1 MIKSSSKSV
10 KTPRIPS
17 YRKKTVKTSSGIRS
31 YAVVTFDRKDIVL
44 AQWNTQASKQEYQR
58 VIAEWLAAGK
68 VSSKQDVITV
78 SEICVDYTKASKKRY
93 QDKDGNPTEEFKTVQ
108 RIMRL
113 LRSNFGRTDA
123 SEFKALRFK
132 AIRQIIAENGVSE
145 TKPAP
150 ICRYVVNK
158 YCRHIIRAFKLAA
171 ENEKL
176 SADNYQSMKAVETLR
191 KGRTDARETD
201 PIKPVSLETIEKTK
215 QHLHGIAAD
224 MVRLQLLTA
233 MRPGELCQLKPS
245 CIDRSGDIWLFTPEH
260 HKNEHRDQDRIV
272 CIGQEAQDILR
283 SYLLRDPNAFCF
295 DPSEAVEQQRRKRN
309 LERTTPSNQGNYQG
323 KTKVK
328 RNPKRQAGKC
338 YTTRSYR
345 RVIHRACDAAGI
357 PRWSPNRIRKTAGT
371 IIRKASGSLEAS
383 QAVLGHK
390 SKSTTERFYAEL
402 DVSLAADV
410 MRQIG

>member
-1 MIKSSSKSV
+1 MINSSSKSA
-10 KTPRIPS
+10 KTPRIS
-17 YRKKTVKTSSGIRS
+17 VLSQEDGQNISGIRS
-31 YAVVTFDRKDIVL
+31 YAVVTLIARILSLVNGTPSQSNKSTNGSSLNGWQLAKYHPSRTSSPFPKSALITPRHQRSDIR
-44 AQWNTQASKQEYQR
+44 TQ
-58 VIAEWLAAGK
+58 
-68 VSSKQDVITV
+68 
-78 SEICVDYTKASKKRY
+78 
-93 QDKDGNPTEEFKTVQ
+93 DGNPTEEFKTVQ

-283 SYLLRDPNAFCF
+283 PYLLRDPNAFCF